1 MAFLLNRFGYRG
13 IYGAAVAI
21 PLAAVVSWYCYDYL
35 PLIDFIHDGDGSQT
49 YQHGITTVRYFIM
62 LAIQVPVSVI
72 ALLRFYLLD
81 IGRADLHK
89 KITLVLMVSCIVGGV
104 IWGYFKA
111 MDQYKFL
118 Q

>member
-1 MAFLLNRFGYRG
+1 
-13 IYGAAVAI
+13 
-21 PLAAVVSWYCYDYL
+21 
-35 PLIDFIHDGDGSQT
+35 
-49 YQHGITTVRYFIM
+49 M